1 MSNQTHH
8 MQDWTST
15 DLRLSS
21 GGQLF
26 DNAGVRRLRAAV
38 EEDFAARQLASG
50 GLRLFGAVAEAGG
63 LDDLLGKHASAL
75 AEGQRLVLDMRS
87 VAHWKAVSSDG
98 SRLADVPAERGTAAC
113 DPADLAALASRH
125 GLSLVALEPYGGL
138 WDNAFL
144 LASLPH
150 PFKWLR
156 LLSWLEMDD
165 SLLRLALLLEQQ
177 VVARLDCQ
185 ATGRYLVALEKSAP
199 AEASPEWRL
208 RQEQAR
214 QMRASDGLDGLQDVL
229 QTSPEVF
236 AAALE
241 SDSTR
246 LRARHLLFILVR
258 ALRLARP
265 AFQVEPWLPDATA
278 AQLDA
283 WFCAEAIDTRNMA
296 LVHGWVAPGA
306 PERMRQGVDVVSGL
320 EYHLSAAL
328 LRDYFKT
335 HSGVSS

>member
-1 MSNQTHH
+1 MSDQTHH

-38 EEDFAARQLASG
+38 EEDFAARQLVPG
-50 GLRLFGAVAEAGG
+50 GLCLFGAVAEAGG
-63 LDDLLGKHASAL
+63 LDELLAKHASAL
-75 AEGQRLVLDMRS
+75 AEGQRLVLGIRS
-87 VAHWKAVSSDG
+87 VAHWQAASGDG
-98 SRLADVPAERGTAAC
+98 VRPADVPAEEGTAAS
-113 DPADLAALASRH
+113 DPADLAALASHH

-138 WDNAFL
+138 WDSAFL

-156 LLSWLEMDD
+156 LLSWLETDD

-199 AEASPEWRL
+199 VEASTKWGV
-208 RQEQAR
+208 RQEQAL
-214 QMRASDGLDGLQDVL
+214 QMRSNDGLEGLQEVL
-229 QTSPEVF
+229 QITPEVF
-236 AAALE
+236 AAALD
-241 SDSTR
+241 SDCTR

-265 AFQVEPWLPDATA
+265 AFQVEPWLPDAVV

-283 WFCAEAIDTRNMA
+283 WFRAEAIDTRNMA

-320 EYHLSAAL
+320 EYHLAAAL